1 MTAIPTG
8 NELADAVA
16 VADAALA
23 RDSRAD
29 SVDVRI
35 ALAADTSGVYRVYRN
50 GMVKRVRVLPL

>member
-23 RDSRAD
+23 RDSRVD

-35 ALAADTSGVYRVYRN
+35 ALTVGHIAVYRVYRN
-50 GMVKRVRVLPL
+50 GMVKRAAA